1 MKVVV
6 LFGIKKLLQKT
17 NKSKMLSP
25 SNTPY
30 MMIGGEVGVKA
41 LANAFYDEM
50 ETNPHLQE
58 LLAIHQ
64 LPLDNIREKFF
75 QYLSGWMGG
84 PPLFEEKYGHPRLR
98 QRHMHVK
105 VTKKQAELWM
115 LCMNN
120 AMNKTVEDKQLK
132 DHLRQAFGQLALHM
146 VNHP

>member
-1 MKVVV
+1 M
-6 LFGIKKLLQKT
+6 FGIKKLLQKT

-30 MMIGGEVGVKA
+30 MMIGGEQGVKT

-58 LLAIHQ
+58 LLEIHS
-64 LPLDNIREKFF
+64 LPLDGVRIKFF

-84 PPLFEEKYGHPRLR
+84 PPLFEQQFGHPRLR

-120 AMNKTVEDKQLK
+120 AMIKTIEDKALK
-132 DHLRQAFGQLALHM
+132 NHLRQAFAQLALHM